1 MSHYDMPNG
10 STPEPSDD
18 IPLDSAAYAEAAF
31 AEVARQPFPDD
42 IFTAPRLRWAVIGA
56 AGMAQ
61 QMATSLSYAGRTLAG
76 VWNRT
81 HDKAVAFAE
90 KNSIARVYDT
100 LDELLADPDIDAV
113 YITTPHATH
122 SEFLQRVL
130 SSGKHALCEKPLT
143 LNSDECTRA
152 LATADAHG
160 VQLVDATTI
169 LHMPLYRELIHRAMA
184 DEFGTINLAQIS
196 FGSYKAYD
204 PTNHFYNLDRAG
216 GAMLEIGVY
225 ALTMARLFMVSQP
238 NDVTSIANATST
250 GVDVSS
256 CIALRNAEM
265 QLASISLSLHS
276 KQPKRA
282 VLSCDA
288 CYIEIMEYPRA
299 DHATIV
305 WTADGRREIVRAG
318 HMGYAL
324 CYEVADLEKAVAGDP
339 TEQAMI
345 AYTSDVMELMTKLH
359 HDWGIIYPQERSH
372 A

>member
-10 STPEPSDD
+10 STPAPSDD

-42 IFTAPRLRWAVIGA
+42 IFIAPRLGWAIIGA

-61 QMATSLSYAGRTLAG
+61 QMAPFLSYAGRTLAG

-160 VQLVDATTI
+160 SSSST
-169 LHMPLYRELIHRAMA
+169 P
-184 DEFGTINLAQIS
+184 
-196 FGSYKAYD
+196 
-204 PTNHFYNLDRAG
+204 
-216 GAMLEIGVY
+216 
-225 ALTMARLFMVSQP
+225 QP
-238 NDVTSIANATST
+238 
-250 GVDVSS
+250 S
-256 CIALRNAEM
+256 CICLCIESAFIVLWRTNSAL
-265 QLASISLSLHS
+265 
-276 KQPKRA
+276 
-282 VLSCDA
+282 
-288 CYIEIMEYPRA
+288 
-299 DHATIV
+299 
-305 WTADGRREIVRAG
+305 
-318 HMGYAL
+318 
-324 CYEVADLEKAVAGDP
+324 
-339 TEQAMI
+339 
-345 AYTSDVMELMTKLH
+345 
-359 HDWGIIYPQERSH
+359 
-372 A
+372 